1 MTKIKLAIAI
11 LIGWAMAASAA
22 ADNFPTKPIE
32 LIVGFAA
39 GGPSDSYAR
48 FVANVLKDKIGQPV
62 IVVNK
67 AGAGTIIAAESVV
80 NARPDGYTMLLGT
93 NTSLV
98 NYDFL
103 YKKRSFDPKK
113 DLLPFHGLI
122 NQPPTL
128 VVRGDAPYKTLA
140 EMVDYAKRNLGKI
153 NFASVGHGSTPH
165 LLIELFMHEAKISV
179 THVPYKGAGP
189 AANDMLAGV
198 VDAIFV
204 YPSVIQG
211 LIDNGKLKALAVSG
225 SERLAATPDVPSFG
239 ELGLPGVELGTW
251 FVMTLPANT
260 PAAIVD
266 RLNLAFDETLK
277 DPATIDFF
285 KKQGALILSLKG
297 EQLASFLEKQRP
309 VMKELF
315 ERAKIQAQ

>member
-1 MTKIKLAIAI
+1 MKREFAIVA
-11 LIGWAMAASAA
+11 LIGLMMAGSAV
-22 ADNFPTKPIE
+22 ADNFPSKPIE
-32 LIVGFAA
+32 LVVGFAP

-62 IVVNK
+62 VVVNK

-80 NARPDGYTMLLGT
+80 NAKPDGYTMLLGT

-128 VVRGDAPYKTLA
+128 VVRGDAPYKTLS
-140 EMVDYAKRNLGKI
+140 EMVDYAKRNPGKI

-211 LIDNGKLKALAVSG
+211 LIDQGKLKSLAVSG
-225 SERLAATPDVPSFG
+225 SERLVATPDVPSFG

-251 FVMTLPANT
+251 FVMTLPANA
-260 PAAIVD
+260 PAAVVD
-266 RLNLAFDETLK
+266 RLNRAFDETLK
-277 DPATIDFF
+277 DPAILDFF
-285 KKQGALILSLKG
+285 KKQGALILPLKG
-297 EQLASFLEKQRP
+297 EQLTNFLEKQRP
-309 VMKELF
+309 MMKELF
-315 ERAKIQAQ
+315 ERAKIQAE